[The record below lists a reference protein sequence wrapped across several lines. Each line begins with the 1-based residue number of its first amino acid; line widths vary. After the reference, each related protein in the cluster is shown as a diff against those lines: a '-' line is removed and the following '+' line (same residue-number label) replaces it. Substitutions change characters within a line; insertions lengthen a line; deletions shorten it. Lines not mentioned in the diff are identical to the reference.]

1 MSLGRS
7 GVLSPRLPP
16 RLPPWL
22 LDRLV
27 LLLRPGGSRLLASL
41 LGPLSR
47 TRLRRTFLRDGLAS
61 SLRLPASLWLLA
73 SLWLSTL
80 LRRLAPPGGV
90 VPGRSPLGRLFSS
103 GRSFPPWFSLRRLV
117 WRPARIER
125 LPRPALRPR
134 FRFAALLATV

>member
-61 SLRLPASLWLLA
+61 SLRLPA